1 MRIVSAQFE
10 GLSLIKRHQA
20 VYTALADLPT
30 VVVQDQS
37 EYKASVVGQV
47 DQILATIYALLG
59 LAIIIS
65 ILGIVNTLALSVVER
80 TREIGL
86 LRAVGMSRQQ
96 MKSSIRWE
104 STVIAVFGALLGL
117 GLGVIFGVSLQMV
130 LRNEGIQLLSIPWGQ
145 LIAFL
150 IVSALV
156 GVLAA
161 LGLAGDHHAA
171 GDMGDAHGR
180 IGCVHMLPACTRRAI
195 GIDPKVA
202 FAHININIIINHGI
216 DPDAG
221 KAGVSTRVGIIRADA
236 DKAVDAA
243 FRLGIAI
250 GIFAFDHQRG

>member
-1 MRIVSAQFE
+1 MTSNANLVKAGQPDQDS
-10 GLSLIKRHQA
+10 A
-20 VYTALADLPT
+20 VYATLQDGANPATVKADIDTALADLPT

-47 DQILATIYALLG
+47 DQILAIIYALLG

-86 LRAVGMSRQQ
+86 LRAVGMSRKQ

-104 STVIAVFGALLGL
+104 SMVIAVFGALLGL
-117 GLGVIFGVSLQMV
+117 GLGVIFGVSLQKV
-130 LRNEGIQLLSIPWGQ
+130 LRNDGIQLLSIPWGQ

-161 LGLAGDHHAA
+161 LW
-171 GDMGDAHGR
+171 
-180 IGCVHMLPACTRRAI
+180 PARRASRL
-195 GIDPKVA
+195 
-202 FAHININIIINHGI
+202 NLL
-216 DPDAG
+216 DAI
-221 KAGVSTRVGIIRADA
+221 SSE
-236 DKAVDAA
+236 
-243 FRLGIAI
+243 
-250 GIFAFDHQRG
+250 